1 MIRAVIV
8 DLDNTLYSYKPLH
21 EEAGARV
28 REFICRELDLA
39 EQQYEEAYRFGREET
54 KKGLGD
60 TGASHNRLL
69 YFQKALEYLGVS
81 PIPLSLRMYEI
92 YWGTFLEKMT
102 LRDGAKAFMECM
114 KKQGVRI
121 MICTDLTAYIQHRKI
136 EALGIAEK
144 IDYLVT
150 SEEAGVEKPAPEI
163 FALCLRKL
171 RMSPEEVCLIGDDLH
186 KDVEGARAAGMQAIL
201 YRPEE
206 PEAAQFAAI
215 AEEILRQVQGGVW
228 Q

>member
-1 MIRAVIV
+1 MIRAVIL
-8 DLDNTLYSYKPLH
+8 DLDNTLYAYEPLH
-21 EEAGARV
+21 VEASAKV
-28 REFICRELDLA
+28 WEFICGQLKIAGR
-39 EQQYEEAYRFGREET
+39 QYEEAYEFGRTRT
-54 KKGLGD
+54 KRQLGNV
-60 TGASHNRLL
+60 GASHNRLL
-69 YFQKALEYLGVS
+69 YFQKALEYLGIN
-81 PIPLSLRMYEI
+81 PMPLSLQMYEI
-92 YWGTFLEKMT
+92 YWGTFLEKMS
-102 LRDGAKAFMECM
+102 LREGAEEFLDCM
-114 KKQGVRI
+114 LEHEIRI
-121 MICTDLTAYIQHRKI
+121 MICTDLTAHIQHRKI

-163 FALCLRKL
+163 FALCLKKL

-215 AEEILRQVQGGVW
+215 TEEILRQVQGGVW
-228 Q
+228 R